1 MKHRPTVVVMNK
13 NHRIRFSFFY
23 LCDCYSFLMNVIYL
37 NSLEKA
43 RIHKISGWQIRHSIN
58 NIYCG
63 TNWPRSS
70 PVRLFLAL
78 EQRRL
83 EALEVPPCFLAW
95 ILIKSCWPV
104 TAPKEIKKNIRNWFW
119 VWLQISNSQ
128 SWENQFHKILNYFS
142 SFLSILDTF
151 TLN

>member
-1 MKHRPTVVVMNK
+1 MNK
-13 NHRIRFSFFY
+13 NRRVRFSFFY
-23 LCDCYSFLMNVIYL
+23 LCDCYSFLMNVMYL

-43 RIHKISGWQIRHSIN
+43 RIHKISRWQIRHSIS

-95 ILIKSCWPV
+95 ILIKSCRLV
-104 TAPKEIKKNIRNWFW
+104 TAAPKEIKKKNIRNWFW

-128 SWENQFHKILNYFS
+128 SWENQFHKLLNYFS
-142 SFLSILDTF
+142 PFLSMLDIF